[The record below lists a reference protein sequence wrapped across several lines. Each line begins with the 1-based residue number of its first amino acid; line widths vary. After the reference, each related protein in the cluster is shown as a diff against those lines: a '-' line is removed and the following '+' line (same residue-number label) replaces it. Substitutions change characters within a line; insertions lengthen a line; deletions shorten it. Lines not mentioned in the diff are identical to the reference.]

1 MDRKHIESGLSQEQL
16 DAVADLARTNEYA
29 KQSKWK
35 TLRELPNGEKLS
47 FFVQHFLIATI
58 AIVAAIAVV
67 ISLVVFYLTRPPD
80 AKLTVATFGLS
91 NYDEQL
97 QSLRA
102 DFAAAHPDQ
111 DERIFAVDAFSITS
125 RASAGDSAGSV
136 SPSASASASASNGTG
151 DGSGDMTG
159 VGNSAMLGN
168 SYLDD
173 SAKLSAR
180 MAAGEINTLA
190 ATRDMFAELNRRNAV
205 NDLSAVL
212 DADRIT
218 ALGDAVVYADSLDP
232 TLDHTPIGLDLGRS
246 ATWKAKGLPDD
257 AILGFGNV
265 TKGTEW
271 PLAFVDF
278 LKFA

>member
-35 TLRELPNGEKLS
+35 TLRELPNGEKLP

-111 DERIFAVDAFSITS
+111 DERIFTVDAFSITD
-125 RASAGDSAGSV
+125 RADTGA
-136 SPSASASASASNGTG
+136 SASASASASDGSG
-151 DGSGDMTG
+151 DTSGDMTG

-173 SAKLSAR
+173 SAKLSVR

-190 ATRDMFAELNRRNAV
+190 ASRDMFTELIRRNAV

-212 DADRIT
+212 DVDRIA

-232 TLDHTPIGLDLGRS
+232 ALDHTPIGLDLGRS
-246 ATWKAKGLPDD
+246 TTWTAKGLPDD
-257 AILGFGNV
+257 AIFGFGNV
-265 TKGTEW
+265 TRGTEW

-278 LKFA
+278 LKFS